1 MEKNTSKNIPHV
13 KREGREPQVKIPFV
27 SQALFGMSL
36 VTTAPLIAAVTKL
49 EFRVPVGVSAVV
61 TGTQR
66 SKDFGWFMCTIH
78 K

>member
-13 KREGREPQVKIPFV
+13 KREGRELRVKLPFV

-36 VTTAPLIAAVTKL
+36 VTTAPVIAAVTKL
-49 EFRVPVGVSAVV
+49 EFRVPVGVSAAV
-61 TGTQR
+61 TSTQH
-66 SKDFGWFMCTIH
+66 SKVFGWFVCITH

>member
-13 KREGREPQVKIPFV
+13 QRGGRELQVRLPFV
-27 SQALFGMSL
+27 SQALSGMSL

-49 EFRVPVGVSAVV
+49 EFPVPVGVSAAV
-61 TGTQR
+61 TGTQHG
-66 SKDFGWFMCTIH
+66 KVFGWFVRITH